1 MVNCLEDAPTSFFTE
16 FYLAV
21 CEYCDV
27 DPDLLF
33 IHLME
38 EDI

>member
-1 MVNCLEDAPTSFFTE
+1 MVNCLEDAPSEFFKE
-16 FYLAV
+16 FYVTV
-21 CEYCDV
+21 CDFYGI

-38 EDI
+38 EAI